1 MNSRVDNDSWIIRRL
16 VRVVMGPSQ
25 VLCTE
30 KVLSV
35 SNDMHGPTTTREFI
49 RRFVRLVRMDKWAL
63 RVDTSRQYWTTLNSV
78 RVVPNCAHAQYGAD
92 INALHTYVVELL
104 STSQI
109 MMLLLLALFLVQQR
123 TGSARMWFAF
133 ILLIFARWLKSCSWT
148 YTNLQ
153 SNRSVLLIVSDV

>member
-1 MNSRVDNDSWIIRRL
+1 M
-16 VRVVMGPSQ
+16 
-25 VLCTE
+25 
-30 KVLSV
+30 
-35 SNDMHGPTTTREFI
+35 
-49 RRFVRLVRMDKWAL
+49 
-63 RVDTSRQYWTTLNSV
+63 

-133 ILLIFARWLKSCSWT
+133 ILLIFARYSPQAIQFYRTSGKYLRPKKYKGDPSE
-148 YTNLQ
+148 L
-153 SNRSVLLIVSDV
+153 VLLSWKRGVERYFQTHGVTKENEKVGIGVEMLEGDAEAWWETV